1 MVARERWVVMA
12 CLLVGDGD
20 ACGRVRKAV
29 GIAVGLHCILLAAA
43 FWREVSALRCRNTR
57 CEYRM

>member
-29 GIAVGLHCILLAAA
+29 GIAVGLHCILLVAA
-43 FWREVSALRCRNTR
+43 FL
-57 CEYRM
+57 

>member
-1 MVARERWVVMA
+1 MMA

-29 GIAVGLHCILLAAA
+29 GIECGLTLYIAGGCILARGVCA
-43 FWREVSALRCRNTR
+43 
-57 CEYRM
+57 